1 MDNFRVF
8 VRGVSGFP
16 RRNIGTRAI
25 PRLGLGVGVGVSF
38 FQGLWAFW
46 GVGFVGWWVL
56 YYFGRFVFVLGFV
69 LVVKLPKKHKYIY
82 LHGFSILSCIVCF
95 VLYMALLFKHEFTIV
110 SAFLSNVNA
119 RDDRNIQK
127 YIDYG
132 TQLMALPIRQIVFLE
147 GGVFDA
153 HFRSGF
159 ASIDVGA
166 TGELGLSRFVYAGR
180 EYSYMEFGWVAV
192 VMFERSDMYFEE
204 VRSSITEFSVDTPH
218 PNKDTIDY
226 MFVQCHKTDWV
237 AMAIAL
243 ELARAGASCGVYA
256 WLDFG
261 IRHMYRSDAAF
272 QSELHGI
279 RDRCL
284 ALGPGGTGSKVL
296 AAGCWN
302 PQAVYYQDIYRQI
315 HWIFAGSVFAGS
327 ASALLEF
334 AHRTKTKC
342 LSIVA
347 EQRRLMWEVNVWY
360 MVFLERRA
368 LFAFYHGDHNAT
380 ILKGLF
386 G

>member
-1 MDNFRVF
+1 
-8 VRGVSGFP
+8 
-16 RRNIGTRAI
+16 
-25 PRLGLGVGVGVSF
+25 
-38 FQGLWAFW
+38 
-46 GVGFVGWWVL
+46 
-56 YYFGRFVFVLGFV
+56 
-69 LVVKLPKKHKYIY
+69 
-82 LHGFSILSCIVCF
+82 
-95 VLYMALLFKHEFTIV
+95 MALLFKHEFTIV

-132 TQLMALPIRQIVFLE
+132 NKLMAIPIRQIVFVE
-147 GGVFDA
+147 REVFDA
-153 HFRSGF
+153 HFRAEYRYLLG
-159 ASIDVGA
+159 G
-166 TGELGLSRFVYAGR
+166 TTEELGRRGFIYSGR
-180 EYSYMEFGWVAV
+180 EYEYTEYGRLTFVL
-192 VMFERSDMYFEE
+192 FERSDMYFEE

-226 MFVQCHKTDWV
+226 MFVQCYKTEWV

-243 ELARAGASCGVYA
+243 DLARVGASCGVYT

-261 IRHMYRSDAAF
+261 IRHMYRSDAEFDA
-272 QSELHGI
+272 EVYGI

-327 ASALLEF
+327 ASALMEF

>member
-1 MDNFRVF
+1 MF
-8 VRGVSGFP
+8 
-16 RRNIGTRAI
+16 I
-25 PRLGLGVGVGVSF
+25 LL
-38 FQGLWAFW
+38 FW
-46 GVGFVGWWVL
+46 EGC
-56 YYFGRFVFVLGFV
+56 FV

-82 LHGFSILSCIVCF
+82 LHAVLFLSCLVCF
-95 VLYMALLFKHEFTIV
+95 VLSMALLFKHDFTIV
-110 SAFLSNVNA
+110 SAFLSNVND
-119 RDDRNIQK
+119 RHDRNIQK

-132 TQLMALPIRQIVFLE
+132 NKLMAIPIRQIVFVE
-147 GGVFDA
+147 RGVFDA
-153 HFRSGF
+153 HFRAEYRYLLGLGLG
-159 ASIDVGA
+159 ASMPYTDVG
-166 TGELGLSRFVYAGR
+166 GGSGLPRFVYSGR
-180 EYSYMEFGWVAV
+180 EYSYMEYGRLTFVF
-192 VMFERSDMYFEE
+192 FERTDMYFEE

-226 MFVQCHKTDWV
+226 MFVQCYKTEWV

-243 ELARAGASCGVYA
+243 DLARVGASCGVYT

-261 IRHMYRSDAAF
+261 IRHMYRSDAEFDA
-272 QSELHGI
+272 EVYGI

-334 AHRTKTKC
+334 AHRTKAKC
-342 LSIVA
+342 LSIIA
-347 EQRRLMWEVNVWY
+347 EKRRLMWEVNVWY

-368 LFAFYHGDHNAT
+368 LFAFYHGDHNAS

-386 G
+386 A